1 MPSSPLLL
9 EIGVEE
15 LPASFVDAA
24 LAALP
29 EIVTSKLAA
38 VRLAHGVL
46 RALGTPRRLAVL
58 AEDVADRQS
67 DVDEEVVGPPE
78 NAAFK
83 DGKPTKAAEAFAAK
97 LGVTVAQLSI
107 VEKPA
112 SGRQKAGRYVVGRRV
127 ERGRPAGELLGKAL
141 VDVAS
146 AIPFRKSM
154 RWGNG
159 DATFGRPV
167 QWLVALYG
175 EQVIDLSFAGVRSGK
190 TSRGHRFLAPEP
202 FVVAHAETYIEA
214 LRERHVL
221 VDKEERTRVM
231 MEKVVQAAKAAGGV
245 HDPEPSLVSENAS
258 LVEEPH
264 VVTGSFDPAFLELPA
279 AVICAVARGHQKYF
293 SVQKDARTSTP
304 GDLSRANDADL
315 VPHYIVVA
323 NTANEPARVAKGND
337 KAMRAR
343 LADARFFFE
352 EDKKAKVEDKMARL
366 SGIVFHHK
374 LGSVREK
381 VARIERLTD
390 IFATALGLAPE
401 QEALA
406 ERAAH
411 LCKSDLVSL
420 MVGEF
425 PELQGHMGRA
435 YARHGGEPDAVADA
449 IRDHYR
455 PVGAQDSVAPD
466 DVSAIVALADRLD
479 TLAGC
484 FAIGLEPTGAADP
497 YALRRACIATL
508 RTLLDKGVANPHYAK
523 LDLFAMV
530 NHAYE
535 GYGDKLRAQAA
546 PSDEAP
552 LSRPEVEDKLEGFAQ
567 ERLRGL
573 IASATSAAVADAV
586 LAGVCFVNGEERAV
600 ARHPVYALAKA
611 RALHA
616 VVGERQPWLEKAK
629 TVAKRLAGISKEAKP
644 VLHAKDFSG
653 KPHDETIVSVV
664 RDVDEMTRALFDE
677 ITIRRALSGAE
688 KLAEDVDAIFTTT
701 LVNDPTDPNTRER
714 LEVLSY
720 GARSMLRIADFS
732 RLG

>member
-1 MPSSPLLL
+1 MAFFPLLL

-24 LAALP
+24 LVALP

-38 VRLAHGVL
+38 VRLTHGVL
-46 RALGTPRRLAVL
+46 RPLGTPRRLAVL

-67 DVDEEVVGPPE
+67 DVDEEVTGPPE
-78 NAAFK
+78 SAAFK

-97 LGVTVAQLSI
+97 LDVAVTRLSV

-127 ERGRPAGELLGKAL
+127 ERGRPASELLAKAL
-141 VDVAS
+141 VDVAA

-154 RWGNG
+154 RWGEG
-159 DATFGRPV
+159 ETTFGRPV
-167 QWLVALYG
+167 QWLVALFG
-175 EQVIDLSFAGVRSGK
+175 EDVVDLSFAGVRSTR
-190 TSRGHRFLAPEP
+190 TSRGHRFLAPDP
-202 FVVAHAETYIEA
+202 FDVPRASAYVGA

-231 MEKVVQAAKAAGGV
+231 MERVVHAAKAAGGV
-245 HDPEPSLVSENAS
+245 HDPEPSLISENAS

-293 SVQKDARTSTP
+293 SIQKDVRTSAP
-304 GDLSRANDADL
+304 GDAGHAQDVDL
-315 VPHYIVVA
+315 VPHYVVVA
-323 NTANEPARVAKGND
+323 NTANDPGRVAKGND

-352 EDKKAKVEDKMARL
+352 EDKKARVEDKLARL
-366 SGIVFHHK
+366 AGIVFHHK

-390 IFATALGLAPE
+390 VLASALGLAPE
-401 QEALA
+401 QQALA

-411 LCKSDLVSL
+411 LCKFDLVSL

-435 YARHGGEPDAVADA
+435 YARYGGEPDAVADA

-455 PVGAQDSVAPD
+455 PIGAQDSVAPD

-497 YALRRACIATL
+497 YALRRACIAIL
-508 RTLLDKGVANPHYAK
+508 RTLLEKGVANPHYAK

-530 NHAYE
+530 RDAYE
-535 GYGDKLRAQAA
+535 GYGDKLRRKD
-546 PSDEAP
+546 PSPEAP
-552 LSRPEVEDKLEGFAQ
+552 LSRGEVEEKLEVFAH

-573 IASATSAAVADAV
+573 IASATSATVADAV
-586 LAGVCFVNGEERAV
+586 LAGVCFVDGEERAV

-629 TVAKRLAGISKEAKP
+629 TVAKRLAGISREAAP
-644 VLHAKDFSG
+644 ILHPKDFSG
-653 KPHDETIVSVV
+653 RPHDETIVGVV
-664 RDVDEMTRALFDE
+664 TDVAEMTRALFDE
-677 ITIRRALSGAE
+677 LTIRRALAGAE
-688 KLAEDVDAIFTTT
+688 KLAEDVDAIFATT
-701 LVNDPTDPNTRER
+701 LVNDPADPRTRER